1 LTVAVGL
8 LAFQSTAP
16 VSLATSDPV
25 PLRLGDASE
34 SSPTGPAWGALK
46 PDRSQPF
53 AAIDAQGQRT
63 GQLMAKALP
72 LGYKT
77 QVFVQGAGDT
87 TSIHWND
94 VKQGNAD
101 TCTIDAALM
110 AMAATPRGRM
120 AIASKV
126 KALDDGS
133 FDVKLWNETINRPA
147 DKVRSMPAAV
157 GDPVGAPGQE
167 RFEIWP
173 KIFEAAYAKGAHDR
187 GFDLHRNG
195 KTGAPIQLALEAV
208 TGNKPYTQSI
218 SAMTDRQY
226 MSVVGRALNQQ
237 KVVLTNTIEGA
248 AVSPAQARVAVA
260 HGLVPSH
267 AYAVLGVNPHNNTVW
282 LGDPHGKTV
291 SLPMEVYR
299 QFFIDVAW
307 AQLP

>member
-1 LTVAVGL
+1 LTVAAGL
-8 LAFQSTAP
+8 PAFQNTAP
-16 VSLATSDPV
+16 VPLATSDAV
-25 PLRLGDASE
+25 PLRVDDAAGPPATE
-34 SSPTGPAWGALK
+34 PAWGALK
-46 PDRSQPF
+46 PDPTRPF
-53 AAIDAQGQRT
+53 AGVDAQGQR
-63 GQLMAKALP
+63 MARALP

-77 QVFVQGAGDT
+77 QVFVQGAGDK

-101 TCTIDAALM
+101 TCTIDAAIM
-110 AMAATPRGRM
+110 AMAAMPKGR
-120 AIASKV
+120 AALASKV
-126 KALDDGS
+126 NELDDGS
-133 FDVKLWNETINRPA
+133 FDVKLWNETINRSA
-147 DKVRSMPAAV
+147 AKVRSMPAAV
-157 GDPVGAPGQE
+157 GDHVGAPGQE

-195 KTGAPIQLALEAV
+195 TTGAPIQLALEAV

-218 SAMTDRQY
+218 ASMTDRQY

-237 KVVLTNTIEGA
+237 KVVLTNTIADA
-248 AVSPAQARVAVA
+248 AMSPTQAHVKAA
-260 HGLVPSH
+260 YGLVPNH
-267 AYAVLGVNPHNNTVW
+267 AYAVLGVNQHNNTVW

-291 SLPMEVYR
+291 SLPMAAYR